1 MFDPFYP
8 FDWLAT
14 QIVTQLFGLSIA
26 SHLGSSLHFFFYD
39 VPKVLTLLMAISFIV
54 GTFQSFLETERVR
67 SLLEGKRTFLG
78 NILAATVGI
87 VTPFCSCSAVP
98 LFIGFLEAGVPLG
111 VTFSYL
117 IAAPMVNEVAVILLW
132 GLFGLKVTLLYIG
145 FGVGLAIASGY
156 IIGLLKLEKWV
167 EPFVWELQKSRQ
179 SMTTGNEDTL
189 DGDTLR
195 PVALT
200 WSQRFEQGRFQ
211 SSEIVKSVWLYVV
224 GGIAIGA
231 FIHGYV
237 PTDFIIQY
245 AGANNPFAVPI
256 AVLLGVP
263 LYANIAGVMPIT
275 EALVNKGMPMG
286 TVLAFTMAVTALSLP
301 EMVILKKVLRPQL
314 LAVFISLMTVGIIC
328 IGYLFNVVLTTGA

>member
-14 QIVTQLFGLSIA
+14 QIVTKLLGLEIS
-26 SHLGSSLHFFFYD
+26 SHLGSSLHFFLYD
-39 VPKVLTLLMAISFIV
+39 VPKVLTLLIVISFVV
-54 GTFQSFLETERVR
+54 GTFQSFLEPERVR
-67 SLLEGKRTFLG
+67 SLLEGKRTFAG
-78 NILAATVGI
+78 NVLAAMVGI

-117 IAAPMVNEVAVILLW
+117 MAAPMVNEVAVILLW
-132 GLFGLKVTLLYIG
+132 GLFGLKVTLIYIG

-156 IIGLLKLEKWV
+156 IIGLLKLERWV
-167 EPFVWELQKSRQ
+167 EPFVWELQRSRQ
-179 SMTTGNEDTL
+179 GIVLEDEN
-189 DGDTLR
+189 DIE
-195 PVALT
+195 PALT
-200 WSQRFEQGRFQ
+200 WKQRFAQGRYQ
-211 SSEIVKSVWLYVV
+211 SSEIVRSVWLYVV
-224 GGIAIGA
+224 LGIAIGA
-231 FIHGYV
+231 GIHGYV
-237 PTDFIIQY
+237 PTDFIIKY
-245 AGANNPFAVPI
+245 AGANNPLAVPI
-256 AVLLGVP
+256 AVILGVP

-314 LAVFISLMTVGIIC
+314 LAVFVGLMTVGIIS
-328 IGYLFNVVLTTGA
+328 IGYIFNALLL

>member
-14 QIVTQLFGLSIA
+14 QIVTKLLGLEIA
-26 SHLGSSLHFFFYD
+26 SHLGSSLHFFLYD
-39 VPKVLTLLMAISFIV
+39 VPKVLTLLIVISFIV
-54 GTFQSFLETERVR
+54 GSFQSFLEPERVR
-67 SLLEGKRTFLG
+67 SLLEGKRTFAG
-78 NILAATVGI
+78 NVMAAMVGI

-117 IAAPMVNEVAVILLW
+117 MAAPMVNEVAVILLW

-145 FGVGLAIASGY
+145 FGVSLAIASGY

-167 EPFVWELQKSRQ
+167 EPFVWELQRSRQ
-179 SMTTGNEDTL
+179 GVAIEDEDSLNLT
-189 DGDTLR
+189 
-195 PVALT
+195 LT
-200 WSQRFEQGRFQ
+200 WNQRFEQGRFQ
-211 SSEIVKSVWLYVV
+211 SSEIVRSVWLYVV
-224 GGIAIGA
+224 LGIAIGA
-231 FIHGYV
+231 GIHGYV
-237 PTDFIIQY
+237 PTDFIVKY
-245 AGANNPFAVPI
+245 AGVHNPLAVPL
-256 AVLLGVP
+256 AVVLGVP

-301 EMVILKKVLRPQL
+301 EIVILKKVLRPQL
-314 LAVFISLMTVGIIC
+314 LAVFVGLMTIGIIS
-328 IGYLFNVVLTTGA
+328 IGYIFNALLL

>member
-14 QIVTQLFGLSIA
+14 EIVTKLLGLEIA
-26 SHLGSSLHFFFYD
+26 SHLGSSLHFFLYD
-39 VPKVLTLLMAISFIV
+39 VPKVLTLLIVISFLV
-54 GTFQSFLETERVR
+54 GTFQSFLEPERVR
-67 SLLEGKRTFLG
+67 ILLEGKRTFAG
-78 NILAATVGI
+78 NVLAAMVGI

-117 IAAPMVNEVAVILLW
+117 MAAPMVNEVAVILLW
-132 GLFGLKVTLLYIG
+132 GLFGLKVTLIYIG

-156 IIGLLKLEKWV
+156 IIGRLKLEKWV

-179 SMTTGNEDTL
+179 AIPSGHSDSLE
-189 DGDTLR
+189 
-195 PVALT
+195 PVVLT
-200 WSQRFEQGRFQ
+200 WKQRLKQGRFQ
-211 SSEIVKSVWLYVV
+211 SREIVKSVWLYVV
-224 GGIAIGA
+224 LGIAIGA
-231 FIHGYV
+231 GIHGYV
-237 PTDFIIQY
+237 PTDFILKY
-245 AGANNPFAVPI
+245 AGATNPFAVPI
-256 AVLLGVP
+256 AVILGVP

-301 EMVILKKVLRPQL
+301 EIVILKKVLRPQL
-314 LAVFISLMTVGIIC
+314 LAVFVGLMTVGIIS
-328 IGYLFNVVLTTGA
+328 IGYLFNAILIR

>member
-14 QIVTQLFGLSIA
+14 QIVTKLLGLEVA
-26 SHLGSSLHFFFYD
+26 SHLGSSLHFFLYD
-39 VPKVLTLLMAISFIV
+39 LPKVLILLIVISFIV
-54 GTFQSFLETERVR
+54 GTFQSFLEPERVR
-67 SLLEGKRTFLG
+67 SLLEGKRTFAG
-78 NILAATVGI
+78 NVMAAMVGI

-117 IAAPMVNEVAVILLW
+117 MAAPMVNEVAVILLW
-132 GLFGLKVTLLYIG
+132 GLFGLKVTLIYIG

-167 EPFVWELQKSRQ
+167 EPFVWELQRSRQ
-179 SMTTGNEDTL
+179 GMVADEEDNLEPVTT
-189 DGDTLR
+189 
-195 PVALT
+195 T
-200 WSQRFEQGRFQ
+200 WNQRFEQGRYQ
-211 SSEIVKSVWLYVV
+211 SSEIVRSVWLYVV
-224 GGIAIGA
+224 LGIAIGA
-231 FIHGYV
+231 GIHGYV
-237 PTDFIIQY
+237 PTDFIVKY
-245 AGANNPFAVPI
+245 AGVQNPLAVPL
-256 AVLLGVP
+256 AVMLGVP

-301 EMVILKKVLRPQL
+301 EIVILKKVLKPQL
-314 LAVFISLMTVGIIC
+314 LAVFVGLMTIGIIS
-328 IGYLFNVVLTTGA
+328 IGYIFNALLLS

>member
-39 VPKVLTLLMAISFIV
+39 VPKVLTLLLAISFIV
-54 GTFQSFLETERVR
+54 GTFQSFLEPERVR

-78 NILAATVGI
+78 NILAAMVGI

-117 IAAPMVNEVAVILLW
+117 IAAPMVNEIAVILLW

-145 FGVGLAIASGY
+145 FGVGLAIASGF

-179 SMTTGNEDTL
+179 GITIADEDTL
-189 DGDTLR
+189 E
-195 PVALT
+195 PVTLT

-231 FIHGYV
+231 GIHGYV
-237 PTDFIIQY
+237 PTDFITRY
-245 AGANNPFAVPI
+245 AGANNPLAVPI
-256 AVLLGVP
+256 AVILGVP

-286 TVLAFTMAVTALSLP
+286 TVLSFTMAVTALSLP

-328 IGYLFNVVLTTGA
+328 IGYLFNAIITKTV

>member
-14 QIVTQLFGLSIA
+14 QIVTKLLGLEIS
-26 SHLGSSLHFFFYD
+26 SHLGSSLHFFLYD
-39 VPKVLTLLMAISFIV
+39 VPKVLTLLIVISFIV
-54 GTFQSFLETERVR
+54 GTFQSFLEPERVR
-67 SLLEGKRTFLG
+67 SLLEGKRTFAG
-78 NILAATVGI
+78 NVLAAIVGI

-117 IAAPMVNEVAVILLW
+117 MAAPMVNEVAVILLW
-132 GLFGLKVTLLYIG
+132 GLFGLKVTLIYIG
-145 FGVGLAIASGY
+145 FGVALAIVSGY

-179 SMTTGNEDTL
+179 NMAPAEKDHDEDPL
-189 DGDTLR
+189 ESIE
-195 PVALT
+195 LT
-200 WSQRFEQGRFQ
+200 WKQRFEQGRFQ
-211 SSEIVKSVWLYVV
+211 SKEIVRSVWVYVV
-224 GGIAIGA
+224 LGIAIGA
-231 FIHGYV
+231 GIHGYV
-237 PTDFIIQY
+237 PTDFIIKY

-256 AVLLGVP
+256 AVVLGVP

-286 TVLAFTMAVTALSLP
+286 TVLAFTMAVTALSFP
-301 EMVILKKVLRPQL
+301 EIVILKKVLRPQL
-314 LAVFISLMTVGIIC
+314 LAVFVGLMTMGIIS
-328 IGYLFNVVLTTGA
+328 IGYIFNALLV